1 MLSLVKTAEFFRRRL
16 YQGTIDKKVNNPTQ
30 KKYMLHMLLDLE
42 WTGVIDVASDQPQSI
57 VTTQPPKKQPSELTA
72 AANNDAPP
80 ADIEMAKA

>member
-1 MLSLVKTAEFFRRRL
+1 
-16 YQGTIDKKVNNPTQ
+16 
-30 KKYMLHMLLDLE
+30 MLHMLLDLE